1 MPELKQPQE
10 AAEKTTEQPLTTKKK
25 RAMLEYM
32 AIMFA
37 AAFLLVAIS
46 LLIKVIDMK
55 GEMEAANTGARENIA
70 LLQKDLDAARA
81 ESAELQTQLA
91 EANAASSEAADKL
104 SEAETRLSEAEKA
117 RARGSRG
124 LRPREGLR
132 RPRLRQRLLRQLL
145 LRIPR
150 CPRLAARGRHAG
162 AAHVRIRA
170 AARRELP
177 DGFFPAGQL
186 AGAVR
191 ADAAGQ

>member
-81 ESAELQTQLA
+81 ESAELQTKLD
-91 EANAASSEAADKL
+91 EANTASSEAADKL
-104 SEAETRLSEAEKA
+104 SDAETRLSEAEKA
-117 RARGSRG
+117 RETLEKTLDAAQKENDTLSR
-124 LRPREGLR
+124 RAQANE
-132 RPRLRQRLLRQLL
+132 LLVSAQ
-145 LRIPR
+145 
-150 CPRLAARGRHAG
+150 AALEQGDY
-162 AAHVRIRA
+162 AALCSHLEA
-170 AARRELP
+170 LEAY
-177 DGFFPAGQL
+177 
-186 AGAVR
+186 
-191 ADAAGQ
+191 ADALKDDGTALYETLRSYID

>member
-81 ESAELQTQLA
+81 ESAELQTKLD

-117 RARGSRG
+117 RETLEKTLESAQKENDTLSRRAKANELLVSAQAALEQG
-124 LRPREGLR
+124 DYAALRSHLEAL
-132 RPRLRQRLLRQLL
+132 
-145 LRIPR
+145 
-150 CPRLAARGRHAG
+150 G
-162 AAHVRIRA
+162 AY
-170 AARRELP
+170 
-177 DGFFPAGQL
+177 
-186 AGAVR
+186 
-191 ADAAGQ
+191 ADALKDDGTALYEILRSYID

>member
-37 AAFLLVAIS
+37 AAFLLVAVS

-81 ESAELQTQLA
+81 ESAKLQTQLD

-104 SEAETRLSEAEKA
+104 SDAETRLSEAEKA
-117 RARGSRG
+117 RETLEKTLESAQKENDTLSRRAQANELLVSAQAALEQG
-124 LRPREGLR
+124 DYAALRSHLEALGAYADALKDD
-132 RPRLRQRLLRQLL
+132 
-145 LRIPR
+145 
-150 CPRLAARGRHAG
+150 G
-162 AAHVRIRA
+162 AALYETLRSYI
-170 AARRELP
+170 
-177 DGFFPAGQL
+177 D
-186 AGAVR
+186 
-191 ADAAGQ
+191 

>member
-37 AAFLLVAIS
+37 AAFLLVAVS

-81 ESAELQTQLA
+81 ESAELQTKLD

-117 RARGSRG
+117 RETLEKTLESAQKENDTLSRRAQANELLVSAQAALEQG
-124 LRPREGLR
+124 DYAALRSHLTALEAYADALKDD
-132 RPRLRQRLLRQLL
+132 
-145 LRIPR
+145 
-150 CPRLAARGRHAG
+150 G
-162 AAHVRIRA
+162 AALYETLRSYI
-170 AARRELP
+170 
-177 DGFFPAGQL
+177 D
-186 AGAVR
+186 
-191 ADAAGQ
+191 

>member
-37 AAFLLVAIS
+37 AAFLLVAVS

-81 ESAELQTQLA
+81 ESAELQTKLD

-117 RARGSRG
+117 RETLEKTLESAQKENDTLSRRAQANELLVSAQAALEQG
-124 LRPREGLR
+124 DYAALRSHLEALEAYADA
-132 RPRLRQRLLRQLL
+132 LKDD
-145 LRIPR
+145 
-150 CPRLAARGRHAG
+150 G
-162 AAHVRIRA
+162 AALYETLRSYI
-170 AARRELP
+170 
-177 DGFFPAGQL
+177 D
-186 AGAVR
+186 
-191 ADAAGQ
+191 

>member
-1 MPELKQPQE
+1 MPELKQPQD

-37 AAFLLVAIS
+37 AAFLLVAVS

-81 ESAELQTQLA
+81 ESAELQTKLD

-117 RARGSRG
+117 RETLEKTLESAQKENDTLSRRAQANELLVSAQAALEQG
-124 LRPREGLR
+124 DYAALRSHLEALGAYADALKDD
-132 RPRLRQRLLRQLL
+132 
-145 LRIPR
+145 
-150 CPRLAARGRHAG
+150 G
-162 AAHVRIRA
+162 AALYETLRSYI
-170 AARRELP
+170 
-177 DGFFPAGQL
+177 D
-186 AGAVR
+186 
-191 ADAAGQ
+191 

>member
-70 LLQKDLDAARA
+70 LLQKDLDSARA
-81 ESAELQTQLA
+81 ESAELQTKLD

-104 SEAETRLSEAEKA
+104 SDAETRLSEAEKA
-117 RARGSRG
+117 RETLEKTLESAQKENDTLSRRAQANELLVSAQAALEQG
-124 LRPREGLR
+124 DYAALRSHLEALGAYADALKDD
-132 RPRLRQRLLRQLL
+132 
-145 LRIPR
+145 
-150 CPRLAARGRHAG
+150 G
-162 AAHVRIRA
+162 AALYEILRSYI
-170 AARRELP
+170 
-177 DGFFPAGQL
+177 D
-186 AGAVR
+186 
-191 ADAAGQ
+191 

>member
-10 AAEKTTEQPLTTKKK
+10 AAETTTEQPLTTKKK

-81 ESAELQTQLA
+81 ESAELQTKLD

-104 SEAETRLSEAEKA
+104 SRGRDPLKRGRKGPRDAREALESAQKENDTLSAA
-117 RARGSRG
+117 RRPMSCSSR
-124 LRPREGLR
+124 R
-132 RPRLRQRLLRQLL
+132 RPRWSRA
-145 LRIPR
+145 IMP
-150 CPRLAARGRHAG
+150 PSAA
-162 AAHVRIRA
+162 IS
-170 AARRELP
+170 RRSGP
-177 DGFFPAGQL
+177 MPTP
-186 AGAVR
+186 
-191 ADAAGQ
+191 

>member
-37 AAFLLVAIS
+37 AAFLLVAVS

-81 ESAELQTQLA
+81 ESAELQTKLD

-117 RARGSRG
+117 RETLEKTLESAQKENDTLSRRAQANELLVLAQAALEQG
-124 LRPREGLR
+124 DYAALRSHLEALGAYADALKDD
-132 RPRLRQRLLRQLL
+132 
-145 LRIPR
+145 
-150 CPRLAARGRHAG
+150 G
-162 AAHVRIRA
+162 AALYETLRSYI
-170 AARRELP
+170 
-177 DGFFPAGQL
+177 D
-186 AGAVR
+186 
-191 ADAAGQ
+191 

>member
-1 MPELKQPQE
+1 MPELK
-10 AAEKTTEQPLTTKKK
+10 QPLTTKKK

-81 ESAELQTQLA
+81 EAAELQTQLD
-91 EANAASSEAADKL
+91 EANTASSEAADKL

-117 RARGSRG
+117 RETLEKTLESAQKENDTLSRRAQANELLVSAQAALEQG
-124 LRPREGLR
+124 DYAALRSHLEALGAYADALKDD
-132 RPRLRQRLLRQLL
+132 
-145 LRIPR
+145 
-150 CPRLAARGRHAG
+150 G
-162 AAHVRIRA
+162 AALYEILRSYI
-170 AARRELP
+170 
-177 DGFFPAGQL
+177 D
-186 AGAVR
+186 
-191 ADAAGQ
+191 

>member
-37 AAFLLVAIS
+37 AAFLLVAVS

-81 ESAELQTQLA
+81 ESAELQTKLD

-117 RARGSRG
+117 RETLEKTLESAQKENDTPSRRAQANELLVSAQAALEQG
-124 LRPREGLR
+124 DYAALRSHLEALGAYADALKDD
-132 RPRLRQRLLRQLL
+132 
-145 LRIPR
+145 
-150 CPRLAARGRHAG
+150 G
-162 AAHVRIRA
+162 AALYETLRSYI
-170 AARRELP
+170 
-177 DGFFPAGQL
+177 D
-186 AGAVR
+186 
-191 ADAAGQ
+191 

>member
-1 MPELKQPQE
+1 MPELKQPHE

-81 ESAELQTQLA
+81 ESAELQTKLD
-91 EANAASSEAADKL
+91 EANTASSEAADKL
-104 SEAETRLSEAEKA
+104 SDAETRLSEAEKA
-117 RARGSRG
+117 RETLEKTLDAAQKENDTLSRRAQANELLVSAQAALEQG
-124 LRPREGLR
+124 DYAALRSHLEALEAYADA
-132 RPRLRQRLLRQLL
+132 LKDD
-145 LRIPR
+145 
-150 CPRLAARGRHAG
+150 G
-162 AAHVRIRA
+162 AALYETLRSYI
-170 AARRELP
+170 
-177 DGFFPAGQL
+177 D
-186 AGAVR
+186 
-191 ADAAGQ
+191 

>member
-37 AAFLLVAIS
+37 AAFLLVSIS

-81 ESAELQTQLA
+81 ESAELQTKLD

-117 RARGSRG
+117 RETLEKTLESAQKENDTLSRRAQANELLVSAQAALEQG
-124 LRPREGLR
+124 DYAALRSHLEALEAYADA
-132 RPRLRQRLLRQLL
+132 LKDD
-145 LRIPR
+145 
-150 CPRLAARGRHAG
+150 G
-162 AAHVRIRA
+162 AALYEILRSYI
-170 AARRELP
+170 
-177 DGFFPAGQL
+177 D
-186 AGAVR
+186 
-191 ADAAGQ
+191 

>member
-81 ESAELQTQLA
+81 ESAELQTKLD
-91 EANAASSEAADKL
+91 EANTASSEAADKL

-117 RARGSRG
+117 RETLEKTLESAQKENDTLSRRTQANELLVSAQAALEQG
-124 LRPREGLR
+124 DYAALRSHLEALGAYADALKDD
-132 RPRLRQRLLRQLL
+132 
-145 LRIPR
+145 
-150 CPRLAARGRHAG
+150 G
-162 AAHVRIRA
+162 AALYEI
-170 AARRELP
+170 LQSYI
-177 DGFFPAGQL
+177 D
-186 AGAVR
+186 
-191 ADAAGQ
+191 

>member
-81 ESAELQTQLA
+81 ESAELQTKLD
-91 EANAASSEAADKL
+91 EANTASSEAADKL
-104 SEAETRLSEAEKA
+104 SDAETRLSEAEKA
-117 RARGSRG
+117 RETLEKTLESAQKENDTLSRRAQANELLVSAQAALEQG
-124 LRPREGLR
+124 DYAALRSYLEALGAYADALKDD
-132 RPRLRQRLLRQLL
+132 
-145 LRIPR
+145 
-150 CPRLAARGRHAG
+150 G
-162 AAHVRIRA
+162 AALYETLRSYI
-170 AARRELP
+170 
-177 DGFFPAGQL
+177 D
-186 AGAVR
+186 
-191 ADAAGQ
+191 

>member
-81 ESAELQTQLA
+81 GSAELQTKLD

-117 RARGSRG
+117 RETLEKTLESAQKENDTLSRRAQANELLVSAQAALEQG
-124 LRPREGLR
+124 DYAALRSHLEALGAYADALKDD
-132 RPRLRQRLLRQLL
+132 
-145 LRIPR
+145 
-150 CPRLAARGRHAG
+150 G
-162 AAHVRIRA
+162 AALYETLRSYI
-170 AARRELP
+170 
-177 DGFFPAGQL
+177 D
-186 AGAVR
+186 
-191 ADAAGQ
+191 

>member
-1 MPELKQPQE
+1 MPELKRPQE
-10 AAEKTTEQPLTTKKK
+10 AAETTTEQPLTTKKK

-81 ESAELQTQLA
+81 ESAELQTKLD
-91 EANAASSEAADKL
+91 EANTASSEAADKL

-117 RARGSRG
+117 RETLEKTLESAQKENDTLSRRAQANELLVSAQAALEQG
-124 LRPREGLR
+124 DYAALRSHLEALGAYADALKDD
-132 RPRLRQRLLRQLL
+132 
-145 LRIPR
+145 
-150 CPRLAARGRHAG
+150 G
-162 AAHVRIRA
+162 AALYEILRSYI
-170 AARRELP
+170 
-177 DGFFPAGQL
+177 D
-186 AGAVR
+186 
-191 ADAAGQ
+191 

>member
-1 MPELKQPQE
+1 MPELKRPQE
-10 AAEKTTEQPLTTKKK
+10 AAETTTEQPLTTKKK

-81 ESAELQTQLA
+81 ESAELQTKLD
-91 EANAASSEAADKL
+91 EANTASSEAADKL

-117 RARGSRG
+117 RETLEKTLESAQKENDTLSRRAQANELLVSAQAALEQG
-124 LRPREGLR
+124 DYAALRSHLEALGAYADALKDD
-132 RPRLRQRLLRQLL
+132 
-145 LRIPR
+145 
-150 CPRLAARGRHAG
+150 G
-162 AAHVRIRA
+162 AALYETLRSYI
-170 AARRELP
+170 
-177 DGFFPAGQL
+177 D
-186 AGAVR
+186 
-191 ADAAGQ
+191 

>member
-81 ESAELQTQLA
+81 ESAELQTKLD

-117 RARGSRG
+117 RETLEKTLESAQKENDTLSRRAQANELLVSAQAALEQG
-124 LRPREGLR
+124 DYAALRSHLEALE
-132 RPRLRQRLLRQLL
+132 
-145 LRIPR
+145 
-150 CPRLAARGRHAG
+150 AY
-162 AAHVRIRA
+162 
-170 AARRELP
+170 
-177 DGFFPAGQL
+177 
-186 AGAVR
+186 
-191 ADAAGQ
+191 ADALKDDGATLYEILRSYID

>member
-1 MPELKQPQE
+1 MPELKRPQE
-10 AAEKTTEQPLTTKKK
+10 AAETTTEQPLTTKKK

-81 ESAELQTQLA
+81 ESAELQTKLD

-117 RARGSRG
+117 RETLEKTLESAQKENDTLSRRAQANELLVSAQAALEQG
-124 LRPREGLR
+124 DYAALRSHLEALGAYADALKDD
-132 RPRLRQRLLRQLL
+132 
-145 LRIPR
+145 
-150 CPRLAARGRHAG
+150 G
-162 AAHVRIRA
+162 AALYEILRSYI
-170 AARRELP
+170 
-177 DGFFPAGQL
+177 D
-186 AGAVR
+186 
-191 ADAAGQ
+191 

>member
-81 ESAELQTQLA
+81 ESAELQTKLD
-91 EANAASSEAADKL
+91 EANTASSEAADKL
-104 SEAETRLSEAEKA
+104 SDAETRLSEAEKA
-117 RARGSRG
+117 ARRSRKRSRARRRKTTRSPAARRPMSCSSR
-124 LRPREGLR
+124 R
-132 RPRLRQRLLRQLL
+132 RPRWSRA
-145 LRIPR
+145 IMP
-150 CPRLAARGRHAG
+150 PSAA
-162 AAHVRIRA
+162 IS
-170 AARRELP
+170 RRSGP
-177 DGFFPAGQL
+177 MPTP
-186 AGAVR
+186 
-191 ADAAGQ
+191 

>member
-1 MPELKQPQE
+1 MPELKQPHE

-81 ESAELQTQLA
+81 ESAELQTKLD

-104 SEAETRLSEAEKA
+104 SDAETRLSEAEKA
-117 RARGSRG
+117 RETLEKTLESAQKENDTLSRRAQANELLVSAQAALEQG
-124 LRPREGLR
+124 DYAALRSHLEAL
-132 RPRLRQRLLRQLL
+132 
-145 LRIPR
+145 
-150 CPRLAARGRHAG
+150 G
-162 AAHVRIRA
+162 AY
-170 AARRELP
+170 
-177 DGFFPAGQL
+177 
-186 AGAVR
+186 
-191 ADAAGQ
+191 ADALKDDGTALYEILRSYID

>member
-81 ESAELQTQLA
+81 ESAELQTKLD

-104 SEAETRLSEAEKA
+104 SDAETRLSEAEKA
-117 RARGSRG
+117 RETLEKTLESAQKENNTLSRRAQANELLVSAQAALEQG
-124 LRPREGLR
+124 DYAALRSHLEALGAYADALKDD
-132 RPRLRQRLLRQLL
+132 
-145 LRIPR
+145 
-150 CPRLAARGRHAG
+150 G
-162 AAHVRIRA
+162 AALYEILRSYI
-170 AARRELP
+170 
-177 DGFFPAGQL
+177 D
-186 AGAVR
+186 
-191 ADAAGQ
+191 

>member
-37 AAFLLVAIS
+37 AAFLLVAVS

-70 LLQKDLDAARA
+70 LLQKDLDAARV
-81 ESAELQTQLA
+81 ESAELQTKLD

-104 SEAETRLSEAEKA
+104 SDAETRLSEAEKA
-117 RARGSRG
+117 RETLEKTLESAQKENDTLSRRAQANELLVSAQAALEQG
-124 LRPREGLR
+124 DYAALRSHLEALGAYADALKDD
-132 RPRLRQRLLRQLL
+132 
-145 LRIPR
+145 
-150 CPRLAARGRHAG
+150 G
-162 AAHVRIRA
+162 AALYETLRSYI
-170 AARRELP
+170 
-177 DGFFPAGQL
+177 D
-186 AGAVR
+186 
-191 ADAAGQ
+191 

>member
-37 AAFLLVAIS
+37 AAFLLVAVS

-81 ESAELQTQLA
+81 ESAELQTKLD
-91 EANAASSEAADKL
+91 EANAASSEADKL

-117 RARGSRG
+117 RETLEKTLESAQKENDTLSRRAQANELLVSAQAALEQG
-124 LRPREGLR
+124 DYAALRSHLTALEAYADALKDD
-132 RPRLRQRLLRQLL
+132 
-145 LRIPR
+145 
-150 CPRLAARGRHAG
+150 G
-162 AAHVRIRA
+162 AALYETLRSYI
-170 AARRELP
+170 
-177 DGFFPAGQL
+177 D
-186 AGAVR
+186 
-191 ADAAGQ
+191 

>member
-1 MPELKQPQE
+1 MHELKQPQE

-81 ESAELQTQLA
+81 ESAELQTKLD

-104 SEAETRLSEAEKA
+104 SDAETRLSEAEKA
-117 RARGSRG
+117 RETLEKTLESAQKENDTLSRRAQANELLVSAQAALEQG
-124 LRPREGLR
+124 DYAALRSHLEALGAYADALKDD
-132 RPRLRQRLLRQLL
+132 
-145 LRIPR
+145 
-150 CPRLAARGRHAG
+150 G
-162 AAHVRIRA
+162 AALYETLRSYI
-170 AARRELP
+170 
-177 DGFFPAGQL
+177 D
-186 AGAVR
+186 
-191 ADAAGQ
+191 

>member
-81 ESAELQTQLA
+81 ESAELQTKLN

-104 SEAETRLSEAEKA
+104 SEAETRLSEAEKSRETLEKTLDA
-117 RARGSRG
+117 AQKENDTLSRRAQANELLVSAQAALEQGDYAA
-124 LRPREGLR
+124 LRSHLEALEAYADA
-132 RPRLRQRLLRQLL
+132 LKDD
-145 LRIPR
+145 
-150 CPRLAARGRHAG
+150 G
-162 AAHVRIRA
+162 AALYETLRSYV
-170 AARRELP
+170 
-177 DGFFPAGQL
+177 D
-186 AGAVR
+186 
-191 ADAAGQ
+191 

>member
-25 RAMLEYM
+25 RAMLEYI

-81 ESAELQTQLA
+81 ESAELQTQLN

-117 RARGSRG
+117 RETLEKTLESAQKENDTLSRRAQANELLVSAQAALEQG
-124 LRPREGLR
+124 DYAALRSHLEALEAYADA
-132 RPRLRQRLLRQLL
+132 LKDD
-145 LRIPR
+145 
-150 CPRLAARGRHAG
+150 G
-162 AAHVRIRA
+162 AALYETLRSYI
-170 AARRELP
+170 
-177 DGFFPAGQL
+177 D
-186 AGAVR
+186 
-191 ADAAGQ
+191 

>member
-81 ESAELQTQLA
+81 ESAELQTKLD
-91 EANAASSEAADKL
+91 EANTASSEAADKL

-117 RARGSRG
+117 RETLEKTLESAQKENDTLSRRAQANELLVSAQAALEQG
-124 LRPREGLR
+124 DYAALRSHLEALGAYADALKDD
-132 RPRLRQRLLRQLL
+132 
-145 LRIPR
+145 
-150 CPRLAARGRHAG
+150 G
-162 AAHVRIRA
+162 AALYETLRSYI
-170 AARRELP
+170 
-177 DGFFPAGQL
+177 D
-186 AGAVR
+186 
-191 ADAAGQ
+191 

>member
-37 AAFLLVAIS
+37 AAFLLVAVS

-81 ESAELQTQLA
+81 ESAELQTKLD
-91 EANAASSEAADKL
+91 EANTASSEAADKL

-117 RARGSRG
+117 RETLEKTLESAQKENDTLSRRAQANELLVSAQAALEQG
-124 LRPREGLR
+124 DYAALRSHLEALGAYADALKDD
-132 RPRLRQRLLRQLL
+132 
-145 LRIPR
+145 
-150 CPRLAARGRHAG
+150 G
-162 AAHVRIRA
+162 AALYETLRSYI
-170 AARRELP
+170 
-177 DGFFPAGQL
+177 D
-186 AGAVR
+186 
-191 ADAAGQ
+191 

>member
-37 AAFLLVAIS
+37 AAFLLVAVS

-81 ESAELQTQLA
+81 ESAELQTKLD

-117 RARGSRG
+117 RETLEKTLESAQKENDTLSRRAQANELLVSAQAALEQG
-124 LRPREGLR
+124 DYAALRSHLEAL
-132 RPRLRQRLLRQLL
+132 
-145 LRIPR
+145 
-150 CPRLAARGRHAG
+150 G
-162 AAHVRIRA
+162 AY
-170 AARRELP
+170 
-177 DGFFPAGQL
+177 
-186 AGAVR
+186 
-191 ADAAGQ
+191 ADALKDDGTALYETLRSYID

>member
-37 AAFLLVAIS
+37 AAFLLVAVS

-81 ESAELQTQLA
+81 ESAELQTKLD
-91 EANAASSEAADKL
+91 EANTASSEAADKL

-117 RARGSRG
+117 RETLEKTLESAQKENDTLSRRAQANELLVSAQAALEQG
-124 LRPREGLR
+124 DYAALRSHLEALEAYADA
-132 RPRLRQRLLRQLL
+132 LKDD
-145 LRIPR
+145 
-150 CPRLAARGRHAG
+150 G
-162 AAHVRIRA
+162 AALYEILRSYI
-170 AARRELP
+170 
-177 DGFFPAGQL
+177 D
-186 AGAVR
+186 
-191 ADAAGQ
+191 

>member
-117 RARGSRG
+117 RETLEKTLESAQKENDTLSRRAQANELLVSAQAALEQG
-124 LRPREGLR
+124 DYAALRSHLEALGAYADALKDD
-132 RPRLRQRLLRQLL
+132 
-145 LRIPR
+145 
-150 CPRLAARGRHAG
+150 G
-162 AAHVRIRA
+162 AALYEILRSYI
-170 AARRELP
+170 
-177 DGFFPAGQL
+177 D
-186 AGAVR
+186 
-191 ADAAGQ
+191 

>member
-10 AAEKTTEQPLTTKKK
+10 AAEKTTKQPLTTKKK

-81 ESAELQTQLA
+81 ESAELQTKLD

-104 SEAETRLSEAEKA
+104 SDAETRLSEAEKA
-117 RARGSRG
+117 RETLEKTLESAQKENDTLSRRAQANELLVSAQAALEQG
-124 LRPREGLR
+124 DYAALRSHLEALEAYADA
-132 RPRLRQRLLRQLL
+132 LKDD
-145 LRIPR
+145 
-150 CPRLAARGRHAG
+150 G
-162 AAHVRIRA
+162 AALYETLRSYI
-170 AARRELP
+170 
-177 DGFFPAGQL
+177 D
-186 AGAVR
+186 
-191 ADAAGQ
+191 

>member
-81 ESAELQTQLA
+81 ESAELQTKLD
-91 EANAASSEAADKL
+91 EANTAFSEAADKL
-104 SEAETRLSEAEKA
+104 SDAETRLSEAEKA
-117 RARGSRG
+117 RETLEKTLESAQKENDTLSRRAQANELLVSAQAALEQG
-124 LRPREGLR
+124 DYAALRSHLEALGAYADALKDD
-132 RPRLRQRLLRQLL
+132 
-145 LRIPR
+145 
-150 CPRLAARGRHAG
+150 G
-162 AAHVRIRA
+162 AALYETLRSYI
-170 AARRELP
+170 
-177 DGFFPAGQL
+177 D
-186 AGAVR
+186 
-191 ADAAGQ
+191 

>member
-37 AAFLLVAIS
+37 AAFLLVAVS

-81 ESAELQTQLA
+81 ESAELQTKLD

-104 SEAETRLSEAEKA
+104 SDAETRLSEAEKA
-117 RARGSRG
+117 RETLEKTLESAQKENDTLSRRAQANELLVSAQAALEQG
-124 LRPREGLR
+124 DYAALRSHLTALEAYADALKDD
-132 RPRLRQRLLRQLL
+132 
-145 LRIPR
+145 
-150 CPRLAARGRHAG
+150 G
-162 AAHVRIRA
+162 AALYETLRSYI
-170 AARRELP
+170 
-177 DGFFPAGQL
+177 D
-186 AGAVR
+186 
-191 ADAAGQ
+191 